1 MQQVDGRKRVV
12 IETVRPEVD
21 CGRFP
26 IKRVVG
32 DSIVVAARVFA
43 DGHDMVSA
51 GLIYAAP
58 RSEDWVQVNLS
69 STGNDWWQ
77 GNFTVNQL
85 GTYRYSVR
93 GWVDRF
99 QTWRRDTRKKADAG
113 QDVSVELITASQ
125 LVAAAVTRSRPGDLR
140 RLRAFSSILGSS
152 GTTLHERLELALS
165 EDLARLMADNPDI
178 ALASRYEKVLQ
189 VVVDRKRAVFGAW
202 YELFPR
208 SASPD
213 PERPGTLADVEAR
226 LPYVA
231 GMGFDVLY
239 LPPIHPI
246 GRAYRKGKNNS
257 TVAEPD
263 DTGSPWAIGGSEGGH
278 QAIHPDLGT
287 LADFRTLVERS
298 HDYGLEIAIDIA
310 FQCSPDHP
318 WVEEHP
324 QWFRHRPDGTIQY
337 AENPPKKYQDIYP
350 IDFETDDWENLWQ
363 ALYGVFTFWLDQGVR
378 IFRVDNP
385 HTKAFPFWEWVIQ
398 EVKRDFPS
406 SIFLAEA
413 FTRAAVMYRLAK
425 LGFTQS
431 YTYFAWKRVRWEL
444 ADYARELAETEA
456 IEYFRPNF
464 WPNTPDILT
473 DQLQTGS
480 RAMYQ
485 ARLILAATFSS
496 SYGIYGP
503 PFELMEH
510 EPIRP
515 GSEEYLNSEKYE
527 VRHWDPERPDSL
539 APLITRVNR
548 IRRENPALHSNWR
561 LRVHGTDNEALFC
574 FSKRD
579 EDGSNTIVVVVNLD
593 PKNRQWGFVQLDMSW
608 LGLTADQGFQVHDLL
623 TGARYW
629 WDGARNYVELD
640 PAIRVPAHVFRIE

>member
-1 MQQVDGRKRVV
+1 MQQLDGRKRVV
-12 IETVRPEVD
+12 IETVKPEIE

-51 GLIYAAP
+51 GLIYSPPACD
-58 RSEDWVQVNLS
+58 DWIQVKLS
-69 STGNDWWQ
+69 ATGNDWWQ
-77 GNFTVNQL
+77 GNFTVDHL
-85 GTYRYSVR
+85 GVYRYSVR

-99 QTWRRDTRKKADAG
+99 KTWRRDTRKKLDAG
-113 QDVSVELITASQ
+113 QDVSVDLITGGQ
-125 LVAAAVTRSRPGDLR
+125 LLVGATERAHGSDLI
-140 RLRAFSSILGSS
+140 RLRAFHAMLDGS
-152 GTTLHERLELALS
+152 GVTLDEKLELALGA
-165 EDLARLMADNPDI
+165 ELARLMEDSPDI
-178 ALASRYEKVLQ
+178 TLSTRYEKVLE
-189 VVVDRKRAVFGAW
+189 VIVDRKRAVFGAW
-202 YELFPR
+202 YEMFPR

-213 PERPGTLADVEAR
+213 PHRTGTLADVEAR

-246 GRAYRKGKNNS
+246 GRAYRKGKNN
-257 TVAEPD
+257 AAAARPND
-263 DTGSPWAIGGSEGGH
+263 AGSPWAIGSVEGGH
-278 QAIHPDLGT
+278 QSIHPDLGT
-287 LADFRTLVERS
+287 LDDFRRLVERS
-298 HDYGLEIAIDIA
+298 HDYGVEIAIDIA

-318 WVEEHP
+318 WVKEHP

-350 IDFETDDWENLWQ
+350 IDFETADWENLWK
-363 ALYGVFTFWLDQGVR
+363 ALHGVLRFWLDQGVR

-385 HTKAFPFWEWVIQ
+385 HTKAFPFWEWVIR
-398 EVKRDFPS
+398 EVKRECPS
-406 SIFLAEA
+406 VIFLAEA
-413 FTRAAVMYRLAK
+413 FTRPAVMYRLAK

-431 YTYFAWKRVRWEL
+431 YTYFAWKRWRWEL
-444 ADYARELAETEA
+444 AEYARELAQTEA

-485 ARLILAATFSS
+485 IRLILAATLSS

-503 PFELMEH
+503 VFELMEH
-510 EPIRP
+510 EPLRP
-515 GSEEYLNSEKYE
+515 ASEEYLDSEKYQ
-527 VRHWDPERPDSL
+527 VRHWDLNSPDSL
-539 APLITRVNR
+539 APLITRVNQ

-561 LRVHGTDNEALFC
+561 LQVHETDNDALLC
-574 FSKRD
+574 YSKRD
-579 EDGSNTIVVVVNLD
+579 AKGRNTILVVVNLD
-593 PKNRQWGFVQLDMSW
+593 PGRRQWGFIHLDMAA
-608 LGLTADQGFQVHDLL
+608 LGLRWSQEYQAHDLL
-623 TGARYW
+623 TGARYGW
-629 WDGARNYVELD
+629 LGARNYVELD
-640 PAIRVPAHVFRIE
+640 PGARVPAHIFRIE